1 MMTTR
6 KRPCT
11 MAARV
16 TEREIALIRAAAAD
30 AGVNCS
36 TFSATATLD
45 RARLQLVSALR
56 ADSDRAADE
65 PAE

>member
-1 MMTTR
+1 MATR

-11 MAARV
+11 VAARV

-36 TFSATATLD
+36 TFIATATLD
-45 RARLQLVSALR
+45 RARRQLVSALR
-56 ADSDRAADE
+56 ADGDTTADE
-65 PAE
+65 PVE